1 MAIIREA
8 VSYRAE
14 DGANIA
20 THIARPEGAGPFPA
34 LLMGYE
40 FWGMLEV
47 PGGGPHMRDVA
58 GRLAAEGYVAAVPD
72 YYAARGQQPTMEGG
86 TIKGGPPDEQ
96 AGRDLAVGVRWLQ
109 SQSYVAGGRIGV
121 IGWCGGGRQAL
132 FLAGRCHDLS
142 AAASFYGRPINR
154 PGQPGS
160 SPIDLVPQMRCPI
173 FGAYGEADR
182 AIPVDT
188 VRTLEHALERHGVA
202 HEIHYYPNAGHAF
215 MNDQRPDYVEAAA
228 KESWRDVLA
237 FFARYLKDRADSQR
251 AGA

>member
-1 MAIIREA
+1 MTITRETL
-8 VSYRAE
+8 SYRAE
-14 DGANIA
+14 DGATVA
-20 THIARPEGAGPFPA
+20 TYLARPEGPGRFPA

-58 GRLAAEGYVAAVPD
+58 GRLAGEGYVAAVPD

-86 TIKGGPPDEQ
+86 TITGGPSDDQ
-96 AGRDLAVGVRWLQ
+96 TGRDLLAAVNWLK
-109 SQSYVAGGRIGV
+109 SLSYISSDRIGV

-132 FLAGRCHDLS
+132 FLAGRCNDLR

-154 PGQPGS
+154 PGQAGP

-173 FGAYGEADR
+173 FGAYGETDR
-182 AIPVDT
+182 AIAVET
-188 VRTLEHALERHGVA
+188 VRTFEEALEQHGVS
-202 HEIHYYPNAGHAF
+202 HEVHYYAGAGHAF

-228 KESWRDVLA
+228 KESWRHVLA
-237 FFARYLKDRADSQR
+237 FFARYLKE
-251 AGA
+251 